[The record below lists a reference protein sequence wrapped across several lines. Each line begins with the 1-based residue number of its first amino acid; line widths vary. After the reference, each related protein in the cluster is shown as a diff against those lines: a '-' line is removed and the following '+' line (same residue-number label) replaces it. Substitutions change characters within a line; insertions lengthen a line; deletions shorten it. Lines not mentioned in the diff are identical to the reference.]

1 MRIATMATKTSA
13 GILIYRGRDGHL
25 DVLLVHPGGPYWAK
39 KDLGAWSLPKGEITE
54 GEDPRTA
61 AVRELTEETGFA
73 IDGELHALRPLR
85 QKSGKIILA
94 WAVEGDCDPARLRS
108 NVFSME
114 WPPKSG
120 KQQEF
125 PEVDR
130 AAWFTLDEA
139 RLRMV
144 AGQAPFLDELSSF
157 AGIR

>member
-1 MRIATMATKTSA
+1 MATKTSA

-157 AGIR
+157 AKVRVDGGQ